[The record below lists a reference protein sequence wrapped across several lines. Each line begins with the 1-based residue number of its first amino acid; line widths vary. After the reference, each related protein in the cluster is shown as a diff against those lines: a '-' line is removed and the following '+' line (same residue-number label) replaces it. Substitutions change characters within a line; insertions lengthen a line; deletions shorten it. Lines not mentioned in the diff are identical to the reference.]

1 MRERKTLLGLLLL
14 SGISALLVV
23 FSPSAQAYYL
33 AWDGRSY
40 FSGTA
45 GENGADGTART
56 PPMIINAGGN
66 ANYSEPGAV
75 QSNAYVM
82 PNKKGSYADASSS
95 AGGAIGTLALNDYT
109 GSNNKEK
116 LFKLLQDKNR
126 NGTTWEKMG
135 SALIVHQM
143 LQKKKTSSGWGNGAR
158 AIGKSD
164 WDALERRLVDNPN
177 VKMTYNSSYLVYNP
191 SDPVANT
198 SGVITG
204 GSLDAIDSYI
214 TNLNGFTGFE
224 PAWVFTVDGET
235 RYVLEVNCANP
246 IGGFDGFDE
255 EDDPEYSLTPSIS
268 SPSDGSR
275 VKQGG
280 SVSAKGAVKNEGP
293 DKSGGRNWY
302 LTRLI
307 YAPGVDLP
315 SKNARTTKTNPSSLR
330 DEFET
335 GNPSYATYPIS
346 NRSTGELNSGS
357 NISVPT
363 NSDNWTF
370 DVGSTAVG
378 SRVCFVVSVRNPTEK
393 NNDPVW
399 SHSRMNCVTVDP
411 PQFNITPTLEITGGS
426 NRVVNP
432 GDMLRGPTRLANSGP
447 DTSLPVNWRVTRFI
461 YNKGSAPSSS
471 DKAARNFTETNPCDT
486 FPDSD
491 RAACTTS
498 GFDPGN
504 PPGTTLTNQSTSQT
518 VSTSGLGRAW
528 RFAVPSSLP
537 AGSSVCFVASVSRP
551 TQNTS
556 SERTWRHSAMECVA
570 IRDFALTPTIDRFFS
585 NRGEGAV
592 VEPGETGAIRSSVT
606 NGGPNDS
613 RNVEWRLTYYEYT
626 GSTPSDKSAKSA
638 TSQDPCSAFS
648 GGSGM
653 QECTHDSP
661 NGWRVESRV
670 FTFRPDR
677 PSSENVTPG
686 QVINY
691 RVPDDM
697 DVGTKVCWVAS
708 VRPPTA
714 DSGSSVWRHSAM
726 YCLIVGKKP
735 KVQVWGGDVRAGGE
749 IRTSTSIIDGQ
760 AYGSWGE
767 YAALSNRQNSGFA
780 TGSGLNKGSSGL
792 EQSTWS
798 ELTFANTGIDPGC
811 STLNFGCY
819 GFTLASPLGAQPLV
833 GQFKLPDGAESTL
846 GSNVNLNS
854 LSSGTHKRIGDVTLT
869 GTTISQGKSIVIEAT
884 GTVTITGDIRYSDG
898 GYSSVHD
905 IPQVVIRAPTIN
917 IEDRVGRVD
926 AWLLAVPNPGGS
938 ERGILNTCSNR
949 AASLTANICNRL
961 LTINGPVVADQVLLR
976 RTAGSGATAEERH
989 EPAEIFNLRAD
1000 AYLWGR
1006 GYGSHSNQVRTV
1018 HIRELAPRF

>member
-1 MRERKTLLGLLLL
+1 MRLIKLLLK
-14 SGISALLVV
+14 SMAVASLVV
-23 FSPSAQAYYL
+23 AVLSSQMAFAGWQ
-33 AWDGRSY
+33 GVSY
-40 FSGTA
+40 FEGDNSQVWPPDMHSDPN
-45 GENGADGTART
+45 GEGK
-56 PPMIINAGGN
+56 
-66 ANYSEPGAV
+66 YSKTGSVMPSPNEYSPGSYSRGAV
-75 QSNAYVM
+75 GTDALDAY
-82 PNKKGSYADASSS
+82 S
-95 AGGAIGTLALNDYT
+95 
-109 GSNNKEK
+109 GSNYKEK
-116 LFKLLQDKNR
+116 FFKFLKDKNH
-126 NGTTWEKMG
+126 NGTPWEKMG
-135 SALIVHQM
+135 SGLMVHQM
-143 LQKKKTSSGWGNGAR
+143 LGRDWGEGSRVIPQSS
-158 AIGKSD
+158 SD
-164 WDALERRLVDNPN
+164 WTTLENRLVNNPN
-177 VKMTYNSSYLVYNP
+177 LRMEFESHSR
-191 SDPVANT
+191 SRNT
-198 SGVITG
+198 SGALTRLNRSG
-204 GSLDAIDSYI
+204 AYNRFDAFRYNLSEGSTPSIVFYDESTTPRTKVYAIEI
-214 TNLNGFTGFE
+214 
-224 PAWVFTVDGET
+224 W
-235 RYVLEVNCANP
+235 CANP
-246 IGGFDGFDE
+246 LGEIDGLPPFN
-255 EDDPEYSLTPSIS
+255 PGYSLTPSIS

-307 YAPGVDLP
+307 YAPGVGLP

-357 NISVPT
+357 SISVPT
-363 NSDNWTF
+363 NSDNWSF

-749 IRTSTSIIDGQ
+749 INTSTSTIDGQ

-811 STLNFGCY
+811 STLSFGCY
-819 GFTLASPLGAQPLV
+819 GFTLPSPLGAQPLV
-833 GQFKLPDGAESTL
+833 GQFKLPDSAESTL
-846 GSNVNLNS
+846 GSSVNLNH

-917 IEDRVGRVD
+917 IEDRVEQVD
-926 AWLLAVPNPGGS
+926 AWLFAVRNPGSS
-938 ERGILNTCSNR
+938 ERGKLNTCSNR
-949 AASLTANICNRL
+949 AESLTANICNEL
-961 LTINGPVVADQVLLR
+961 LTINGPVVAEQVLLR
-976 RTAGSGATAEERH
+976 RTAGSGATADVRH